1 MSDWMRSLTVLAM
14 TCVGVVVL
22 TLVLATIIVPRPA
35 VSSQPDGA
43 DASIAPGASA
53 GTGQPAEPE
62 PSDGIPGLG
71 GIVTVTGDLEGSFRL
86 TRESLEGRYALVG
99 SSGRMAFEGQ
109 PVEVAQA
116 SFDGWEFFTDPDQC
130 TVTPDNLDNAIG
142 IGFAEVVC
150 TDLVELRDKGVVSL
164 TATLGLPV
172 DQLAERELP
181 PTGGTATVGSE
192 TWDFESALLVTWQQP
207 IISGQSEY
215 NMGLEDTAKASR
227 LLFTYDHVTHQLTLA
242 AIGRDGTEAD
252 VPEGGCAIVREE
264 LGKPN
269 PRATT
274 VRLTITCPSVEV
286 PGLGAVPI
294 DSTVIVDELEWPE

>member
-22 TLVLATIIVPRPA
+22 TLGLATVIVPRPT
-35 VSSQPDGA
+35 VSSQHNGA
-43 DASIAPGASA
+43 DASVAPGESA
-53 GTGQPAEPE
+53 GTGQPGEPE
-62 PSDGIPGLG
+62 PSGGIPGLG
-71 GIVTVTGDLEGSFRL
+71 GVVTVSGDLEGTFRL
-86 TRESLEGRYALVG
+86 TRQSLEGRYALVG
-99 SSGRMAFEGQ
+99 SNGRMAFEGQ
-109 PVEVAQA
+109 PAEVAQA
-116 SFDGWEFFTDPDQC
+116 SFDGWEFFPDPGQC
-130 TVTPDNLDNAIG
+130 TVTPGTLDNAIG
-142 IGFAEVVC
+142 IGFAEVAC

-181 PTGGTATVGSE
+181 PTGGTATVGPE
-192 TWDFESALLVTWQQP
+192 TWDFEMALLVTWQQP

-215 NMGLEDTAKASR
+215 NMGLEDTAQASR
-227 LLFTYDHVTHQLTLA
+227 LLFTYDHVTHELALA
-242 AIGRDGTEAD
+242 AVGRDGTEAD
-252 VPEGGCAIVREE
+252 VPEGGCGIVREE

-294 DSTVIVDELEWPE
+294 DSTVVVDELEWPE